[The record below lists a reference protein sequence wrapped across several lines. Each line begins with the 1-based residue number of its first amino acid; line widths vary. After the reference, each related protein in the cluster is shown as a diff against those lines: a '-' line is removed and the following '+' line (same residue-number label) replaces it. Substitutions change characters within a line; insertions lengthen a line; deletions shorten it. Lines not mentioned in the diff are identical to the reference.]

1 MLSNGQLNLPEDNMN
16 SITKLRRNALIW
28 SCVYG
33 HRKEVSNLMK
43 NRFVLKMFYQ
53 CFECCQRPFAL
64 LHEDSGQ
71 WRKKGFIDSMLP
83 PKIQMGFI
91 VSLKLWFEMA

>member
-1 MLSNGQLNLPEDNMN
+1 
-16 SITKLRRNALIW
+16 
-28 SCVYG
+28 
-33 HRKEVSNLMK
+33 
-43 NRFVLKMFYQ
+43 MFYQ